1 MSVYR
6 LAGYKEGISFEKVE
20 EDKVIFLFSRRNKLS
35 RIIKNFSKNRK
46 YLRVEV
52 NMELFKDIVIF
63 REYFIL
69 LRKEVK

>member
-6 LAGYKEGISFEKVE
+6 LAGYKEGNNFEKVE
-20 EDKVIFLFSRRNKLS
+20 EDKVIFLFSRRNKLN

-63 REYFIL
+63 REYL
-69 LRKEVK
+69 HC

>member
-6 LAGYKEGISFEKVE
+6 LAGYKEGNNFEKVE
-20 EDKVIFLFSRRNKLS
+20 EDKVIFLFSRRNKLN

-69 LRKEVK
+69 LRKGIK

>member
-6 LAGYKEGISFEKVE
+6 LAGYKECISFEKVE
-20 EDKVIFLFSRRNKLS
+20 EDKIIFLFSRRNKLD

-63 REYFIL
+63 REYL
-69 LRKEVK
+69 YC

>member
-6 LAGYKEGISFEKVE
+6 LAGYKEGNNFEKVG
-20 EDKVIFLFSRRNKLS
+20 EDKVIFLFSRRNKLN

-63 REYFIL
+63 REYL
-69 LRKEVK
+69 YC

>member
-6 LAGYKEGISFEKVE
+6 LAGYKEGNNFEKVR
-20 EDKVIFLFSRRNKLS
+20 EDKVIFLFSRRNKLN

-69 LRKEVK
+69 LRKGIK

>member
-6 LAGYKEGISFEKVE
+6 LAGYKECISFEKVE
-20 EDKVIFLFSRRNKLS
+20 EDKIIFLFSRRNKLD

-63 REYFIL
+63 REYL
-69 LRKEVK
+69 HC